1 MVPESVLNAVYDQ
14 LKPCVIKLAE
24 YIASP
29 NEAVRMEFTVGSV
42 LFEFKKKNEDNNR

>member
-29 NEAVRMEFTVGSV
+29 NEAVRMDFEVGSV
-42 LFEFKKKNEDNNR
+42 LFEFKKNHEDYN